1 MPLNKHYYKNNDI
14 TVVWQPGLCM
24 HSAICF
30 KGLPQVFDPRKKPW
44 IEIDKSDTLTI
55 INQVKKCPSGALSF
69 HTNEATGEQL

>member
-1 MPLNKHYYKNNDI
+1 MPLNKHYYKNDDI

-55 INQVKKCPSGALSF
+55 ISQVKKCPSGALSF
-69 HTNEATGEQL
+69 HANEEPGEPL